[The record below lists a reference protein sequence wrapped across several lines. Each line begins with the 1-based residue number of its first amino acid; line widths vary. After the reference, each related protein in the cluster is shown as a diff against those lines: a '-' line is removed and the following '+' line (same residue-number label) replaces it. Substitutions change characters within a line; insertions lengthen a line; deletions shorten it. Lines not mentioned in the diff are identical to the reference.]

1 MKLIQISIHPFIFT
15 CDKRLGMSAMIFSLP
30 TPVGSFGSVGRPVG
44 GGVAR
49 VGCVAAAPDVALAKK

>member
-1 MKLIQISIHPFIFT
+1 
-15 CDKRLGMSAMIFSLP
+15 MSAMIFSLP

-44 GGVAR
+44 RVVAR